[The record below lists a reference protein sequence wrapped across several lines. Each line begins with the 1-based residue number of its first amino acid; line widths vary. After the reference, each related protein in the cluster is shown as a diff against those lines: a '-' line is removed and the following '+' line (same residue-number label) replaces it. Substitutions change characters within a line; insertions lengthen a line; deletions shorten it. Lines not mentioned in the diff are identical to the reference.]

1 MSTREELLQE
11 AGELRAKSE
20 LTEADIARVDE
31 IVDSVAKM
39 DAQAAA
45 RKAAS
50 DKLAAIAE
58 RAPKAAKA
66 VSDVVEVVGKTAGER
81 FVLSPEWQA
90 FKSRFSA
97 GFSSA
102 TDQVDLVVRDLVGKA
117 DVAHRGTATTGGSAF
132 HLGSPVDDEVRAQ
145 YGPLLSAITTGTT
158 DAAVI
163 PYRALTAVTP
173 GPDIKAEAKAD
184 NGTGTTDAAVTPG
197 PDIKAEA
204 AITTGAAGGVFPLA
218 TIATR
223 ADTATTT
230 TIGEALPVTDEELAD
245 DSVMVTLVGEVLMA
259 LVMQKIEG
267 EIVSGTATGD
277 RPRGIIGAPGVRTQ
291 AKVGT
296 GNDAIFNTLRK
307 ALTALGDSAQGA
319 QIVLNPEDLE
329 SVDLAADKNGRYLGA
344 GPFGSLNLQLWGH
357 KVIASTAVAKGTAI
371 VGDLKAY
378 ELYWREQYVA
388 QVFNQH
394 SDYALRGLSLL
405 RGKSRVIGVFRRRK
419 DVCVATIA

>member
-20 LTEADIARVDE
+20 LTEADLARVDE

-66 VSDVVEVVGKTAGER
+66 VSDVVEAVGKTAGER

-184 NGTGTTDAAVTPG
+184 NGTGAS
-197 PDIKAEA
+197 
-204 AITTGAAGGVFPLA
+204 GGVFPLA

>member
-1 MSTREELLQE
+1 MHRMSTREELLQE

-20 LTEADIARVDE
+20 LTEADLARVDE

-184 NGTGTTDAAVTPG
+184 NG
-197 PDIKAEA
+197 
-204 AITTGAAGGVFPLA
+204 TGAAGGVFPLA

>member
-20 LTEADIARVDE
+20 LTEADLARVDE

-173 GPDIKAEAKAD
+173 GPDIKAEAKVD
-184 NGTGTTDAAVTPG
+184 NGTGT
-197 PDIKAEA
+197 
-204 AITTGAAGGVFPLA
+204 AGGVFPLA

>member
-20 LTEADIARVDE
+20 LTEADLARVDE

-173 GPDIKAEAKAD
+173 GPDIKAETKVD
-184 NGTGTTDAAVTPG
+184 NG
-197 PDIKAEA
+197 
-204 AITTGAAGGVFPLA
+204 TGAAGGVFPLA

>member
-20 LTEADIARVDE
+20 LTEADLARVDE

-184 NGTGTTDAAVTPG
+184 NGTGAS
-197 PDIKAEA
+197 
-204 AITTGAAGGVFPLA
+204 GGVFPLA

-357 KVIASTAVAKGTAI
+357 KVIASTAVARGTAI

>member
-20 LTEADIARVDE
+20 LTEADLARVDE

-184 NGTGTTDAAVTPG
+184 NGTG
-197 PDIKAEA
+197 
-204 AITTGAAGGVFPLA
+204 AAGGVFPLA

-307 ALTALGDSAQGA
+307 SLTALGDSAQGA

>member
-20 LTEADIARVDE
+20 LTEADLARVDE

-90 FKSRFSA
+90 FKSRFSS

-117 DVAHRGTATTGGSAF
+117 DVAHRGTANTGGSAF

-184 NGTGTTDAAVTPG
+184 NGTGATS
-197 PDIKAEA
+197 
-204 AITTGAAGGVFPLA
+204 GVFPLA

-277 RPRGIIGAPGVRTQ
+277 RPRGIIGASGVRTQ

-357 KVIASTAVAKGTAI
+357 KVIASTAVAKGIAI

-419 DVCVATIA
+419 DVCVAAIA

>member
-20 LTEADIARVDE
+20 LTEADLARVDE

-50 DKLAAIAE
+50 DKLATIAE
-58 RAPKAAKA
+58 RAPKVAKA

-90 FKSRFSA
+90 FKSRFSS

-184 NGTGTTDAAVTPG
+184 NG
-197 PDIKAEA
+197 
-204 AITTGAAGGVFPLA
+204 TGAAGGVFPLA

>member
-163 PYRALTAVTP
+163 PYRALTAVAP
-173 GPDIKAEAKAD
+173 GPDIKTEAKAD
-184 NGTGTTDAAVTPG
+184 N
-197 PDIKAEA
+197 
-204 AITTGAAGGVFPLA
+204 GAAGGVFPLA

>member
-20 LTEADIARVDE
+20 LTEADLARVDE

-66 VSDVVEVVGKTAGER
+66 VSDVVAVVGKTAGER
-81 FVLSPEWQA
+81 FILSPEWQA
-90 FKSRFSA
+90 FKSRFAS

-173 GPDIKAEAKAD
+173 GPDIKAEAKTD
-184 NGTGTTDAAVTPG
+184 NGTGT
-197 PDIKAEA
+197 
-204 AITTGAAGGVFPLA
+204 AGGVFPLA

-230 TIGEALPVTDEELAD
+230 TIGEAIPVTDEELAD

-267 EIVSGTATGD
+267 EIVSGTATAD

-307 ALTALGDSAQGA
+307 ALTSLGDSAQGA

>member
-20 LTEADIARVDE
+20 LTEADLARVDE

-184 NGTGTTDAAVTPG
+184 NGTG
-197 PDIKAEA
+197 
-204 AITTGAAGGVFPLA
+204 AAGGVFPLA

-344 GPFGSLNLQLWGH
+344 GPFGALNLQLWGH
-357 KVIASTAVAKGTAI
+357 RVIASTAVAKGTAI

>member
-20 LTEADIARVDE
+20 LTDADIARVDE

-45 RKAAS
+45 RKAAA
-50 DKLAAIAE
+50 DKLSAIAG

-90 FKSRFSA
+90 FKSRFAS

-102 TDQVDLVVRDLVGKA
+102 TDQIDLVVRDLVGKA
-117 DVAHRGTATTGGSAF
+117 DTVHRGAATTGGTPF

-163 PYRALTAVTP
+163 PYRALTAITP
-173 GPDIKAEAKAD
+173 GPAVKAEAK
-184 NGTGTTDAAVTPG
+184 TDVSPAPG
-197 PDIKAEA
+197 PD
-204 AITTGAAGGVFPLA
+204 TSGSLFPLA
-218 TIATR
+218 TITTR

-267 EIVSGTATGD
+267 EIVAGTATAD
-277 RPRGIIGAPGVRTQ
+277 RPRGIVGAPGVRTQ
-291 AKVGT
+291 AKIGT
-296 GNDAIFNTLRK
+296 GNEAIFNTLRK
-307 ALTALGDSAQGA
+307 ALTSLGDSAQGA

-329 SVDLAADKNGRYLGA
+329 AVDLAADKNGRYLGS
-344 GPFGSLNLQLWGH
+344 GPFGALNLQLWGH

>member
-20 LTEADIARVDE
+20 LTEADLARVDE

-90 FKSRFSA
+90 FKSRFSS

-132 HLGSPVDDEVRAQ
+132 HLGSPIDDEVRAQ

-173 GPDIKAEAKAD
+173 GPDIKAEAKVD
-184 NGTGTTDAAVTPG
+184 NGTGAS
-197 PDIKAEA
+197 
-204 AITTGAAGGVFPLA
+204 GGVFPLA
-218 TIATR
+218 TISTR

-307 ALTALGDSAQGA
+307 ALTALGDSTQGA

>member
-20 LTEADIARVDE
+20 LTEADLARVDE
-31 IVDSVAKM
+31 IMDSVAKM

-184 NGTGTTDAAVTPG
+184 NGTG
-197 PDIKAEA
+197 
-204 AITTGAAGGVFPLA
+204 AAGGVFPLA

-267 EIVSGTATGD
+267 EIVAGTATGD

>member
-1 MSTREELLQE
+1 MSTREKLLQE

-90 FKSRFSA
+90 FKSRFAS

-158 DAAVI
+158 DASVI

-173 GPDIKAEAKAD
+173 GPDIKSEAKTD
-184 NGTGTTDAAVTPG
+184 NGTGT
-197 PDIKAEA
+197 
-204 AITTGAAGGVFPLA
+204 AGGVFPLA

-259 LVMQKIEG
+259 LTMQKIEG

-357 KVIASTAVAKGTAI
+357 KVIASTAVTKGTAI
-371 VGDLKAY
+371 VGDMKAY

-394 SDYALRGLSLL
+394 SDYPLRGLSLL

>member
-184 NGTGTTDAAVTPG
+184 NG
-197 PDIKAEA
+197 
-204 AITTGAAGGVFPLA
+204 TGAAGGVFPLA

>member
-20 LTEADIARVDE
+20 LTDADIARVDE

-58 RAPKAAKA
+58 RAPKATKA
-66 VSDVVEVVGKTAGER
+66 VSDVVEVAGKTAGER

-90 FKSRFSA
+90 FKSRFHA

-132 HLGSPVDDEVRAQ
+132 HLGSPIDDEVRAQ

-158 DAAVI
+158 DASVI

-173 GPDIKAEAKAD
+173 GPDIKAEAKTD
-184 NGTGTTDAAVTPG
+184 NGTGT
-197 PDIKAEA
+197 
-204 AITTGAAGGVFPLA
+204 AGGVFPLA

-245 DSVMVTLVGEVLMA
+245 DSVMITLVGEVLMA
-259 LVMQKIEG
+259 LTMQKIEG

-394 SDYALRGLSLL
+394 SDYPLRGLSLL

>member
-20 LTEADIARVDE
+20 LTEADLARVDE

-50 DKLAAIAE
+50 DKLASIAE

-117 DVAHRGTATTGGSAF
+117 DVARRGTATTGGSAF

-173 GPDIKAEAKAD
+173 GPGIKAEAEAD
-184 NGTGTTDAAVTPG
+184 NG
-197 PDIKAEA
+197 
-204 AITTGAAGGVFPLA
+204 TGAAGGVFPLA

>member
-20 LTEADIARVDE
+20 LTEADLARVDE

-50 DKLAAIAE
+50 DKLASIAE

-90 FKSRFSA
+90 FKSRFSS

-184 NGTGTTDAAVTPG
+184 NGT
-197 PDIKAEA
+197 
-204 AITTGAAGGVFPLA
+204 GGVFPLA

>member
-20 LTEADIARVDE
+20 LTEADLARVDE

-58 RAPKAAKA
+58 RAPKATKA
-66 VSDVVEVVGKTAGER
+66 VSDVVEAVGKTAGER
-81 FVLSPEWQA
+81 FILSPEWQA
-90 FKSRFSA
+90 FRSRFSA

-117 DVAHRGTATTGGSAF
+117 DVAHRGTATTGGSPF

-145 YGPLLSAITTGTT
+145 YGPLLSAITTGAT

-173 GPDIKAEAKAD
+173 GPDIKAEARAD
-184 NGTGTTDAAVTPG
+184 NGTGA
-197 PDIKAEA
+197 
-204 AITTGAAGGVFPLA
+204 FPLA

-230 TIGEALPVTDEELAD
+230 TIGEAIPVTDEELAD

-267 EIVSGTATGD
+267 EIVSGTATAD

-307 ALTALGDSAQGA
+307 ALTSLGDSAQGA

-357 KVIASTAVAKGTAI
+357 QVIASTAVAKGTAI

>member
-11 AGELRAKSE
+11 ASELRAKSE
-20 LTEADIARVDE
+20 LTEADLARVDE

-163 PYRALTAVTP
+163 PYRALTAVAP
-173 GPDIKAEAKAD
+173 GPDIKAEARAD
-184 NGTGTTDAAVTPG
+184 NG
-197 PDIKAEA
+197 
-204 AITTGAAGGVFPLA
+204 TGAAGGVFPLA

>member
-20 LTEADIARVDE
+20 LTEADLARVDE
-31 IVDSVAKM
+31 LVDSVAKM

-117 DVAHRGTATTGGSAF
+117 AVAHRSTATAGGSAF

-163 PYRALTAVTP
+163 PYRALVTVGL
-173 GPDIKAEAKAD
+173 GPAIKAEAKAD
-184 NGTGTTDAAVTPG
+184 NGTD
-197 PDIKAEA
+197 
-204 AITTGAAGGVFPLA
+204 VFPLA

-291 AKVGT
+291 EKDGT

-357 KVIASTAVAKGTAI
+357 KVIASTAVTKGTAI

-419 DVCVATIA
+419 DICVANIA

>member
-20 LTEADIARVDE
+20 LTEADLARVDE

-90 FKSRFSA
+90 FKSRFSS

-117 DVAHRGTATTGGSAF
+117 DVAHRGAATTGGSAF

-173 GPDIKAEAKAD
+173 GPDIKAEARAD
-184 NGTGTTDAAVTPG
+184 SG
-197 PDIKAEA
+197 
-204 AITTGAAGGVFPLA
+204 TGAAGGVFPLA

>member
-20 LTEADIARVDE
+20 LTEADLARVDE

-132 HLGSPVDDEVRAQ
+132 HLGSPIDDEVRAQ

-184 NGTGTTDAAVTPG
+184 NG
-197 PDIKAEA
+197 
-204 AITTGAAGGVFPLA
+204 TGAAGGVFPLA

>member
-1 MSTREELLQE
+1 MSTREELLHE

-20 LTEADIARVDE
+20 LTDADIARVDE

-184 NGTGTTDAAVTPG
+184 NG
-197 PDIKAEA
+197 
-204 AITTGAAGGVFPLA
+204 TGAAGGVFPLA

-405 RGKSRVIGVFRRRK
+405 RGKSRVISVFRRRK

>member
-20 LTEADIARVDE
+20 LTEADLARVDE

-184 NGTGTTDAAVTPG
+184 NG
-197 PDIKAEA
+197 
-204 AITTGAAGGVFPLA
+204 TGAAGGVFPLA

>member
-20 LTEADIARVDE
+20 LTEADLARVDE

-184 NGTGTTDAAVTPG
+184 NGTG
-197 PDIKAEA
+197 
-204 AITTGAAGGVFPLA
+204 AAGGVFPLA

-277 RPRGIIGAPGVRTQ
+277 RPRGIIGAPGVCTQ

>member
-20 LTEADIARVDE
+20 LTEADLARVDE

-173 GPDIKAEAKAD
+173 GPDIKAEARAD
-184 NGTGTTDAAVTPG
+184 NG
-197 PDIKAEA
+197 
-204 AITTGAAGGVFPLA
+204 TGAAGGVFPLA

>member
-20 LTEADIARVDE
+20 LTDADIARVDE

-173 GPDIKAEAKAD
+173 GPDIKAEAKVD
-184 NGTGTTDAAVTPG
+184 NGTGASS
-197 PDIKAEA
+197 
-204 AITTGAAGGVFPLA
+204 GVFPLA

>member
-20 LTEADIARVDE
+20 LTEADLARVDE

-184 NGTGTTDAAVTPG
+184 NGTGT
-197 PDIKAEA
+197 
-204 AITTGAAGGVFPLA
+204 AGGVFPLA

-277 RPRGIIGAPGVRTQ
+277 RPRGIIGALGVRTQ

>member
-1 MSTREELLQE
+1 MNTREELLQE

-20 LTEADIARVDE
+20 LTEADLARVDE

-81 FVLSPEWQA
+81 FVLSPEWRA
-90 FKSRFSA
+90 FKSRFAS

-184 NGTGTTDAAVTPG
+184 NGTGV
-197 PDIKAEA
+197 
-204 AITTGAAGGVFPLA
+204 AGGVFPLA

-371 VGDLKAY
+371 VGDMKAY

>member
-20 LTEADIARVDE
+20 LTEADLARVDE

-117 DVAHRGTATTGGSAF
+117 DVAHRGTATTGGTAF

-184 NGTGTTDAAVTPG
+184 NGTG
-197 PDIKAEA
+197 
-204 AITTGAAGGVFPLA
+204 AAGGVFPFA

>member
-184 NGTGTTDAAVTPG
+184 NGTG
-197 PDIKAEA
+197 
-204 AITTGAAGGVFPLA
+204 AAGGVFPLA

-344 GPFGSLNLQLWGH
+344 GPFGALNLQLWGH

>member
-20 LTEADIARVDE
+20 LTEADLARVDE

-58 RAPKAAKA
+58 RAPKATKA

-184 NGTGTTDAAVTPG
+184 NGTGAT
-197 PDIKAEA
+197 
-204 AITTGAAGGVFPLA
+204 GGVFPLA

-329 SVDLAADKNGRYLGA
+329 SVDLAADKNGRYLGT
-344 GPFGSLNLQLWGH
+344 GPFGALNLQLWGH

>member
-184 NGTGTTDAAVTPG
+184 NGTGAS
-197 PDIKAEA
+197 
-204 AITTGAAGGVFPLA
+204 GGVFPLA

>member
-58 RAPKAAKA
+58 RAPKTAKA
-66 VSDVVEVVGKTAGER
+66 VSDVVEVAGKTAGER
-81 FVLSPEWQA
+81 FILSPEWQA
-90 FKSRFSA
+90 FKSRFAS

-132 HLGSPVDDEVRAQ
+132 HLGSPIDDEVRAQ

-158 DAAVI
+158 DASVI

-173 GPDIKAEAKAD
+173 GPEIKAEAKTD
-184 NGTGTTDAAVTPG
+184 NGTGT
-197 PDIKAEA
+197 
-204 AITTGAAGGVFPLA
+204 AGGVFPLA

-259 LVMQKIEG
+259 LTMQKIEG

-394 SDYALRGLSLL
+394 SDYPLRGLSLL

>member
-184 NGTGTTDAAVTPG
+184 NGTGAS
-197 PDIKAEA
+197 
-204 AITTGAAGGVFPLA
+204 GGVFPLA

-344 GPFGSLNLQLWGH
+344 GPFGALNLQLWGH

>member
-20 LTEADIARVDE
+20 LTEADLARVDE

-90 FKSRFSA
+90 FKSRFSS

-173 GPDIKAEAKAD
+173 GPDIKAETKAD
-184 NGTGTTDAAVTPG
+184 NGTGAS
-197 PDIKAEA
+197 
-204 AITTGAAGGVFPLA
+204 GGVFPLA